1 MSAGTASHA
10 TSDPVRRDGARK
22 PLLSVDDALARLLSG
37 VEPLTG
43 LETVP
48 TLTARGRVLA
58 ESLKSRLDVP
68 AADNAQMDGYAVRA
82 AELAAATPDSPVV
95 LPVSQR
101 VPAGHVAHRLDVGSV
116 ARIFTGALMPEGADS
131 VVMQEA
137 ATAHADTGS
146 VGFVQA
152 PKQGEWVRYRGEDIR
167 TGHTILE
174 AGTRLGPQQLGL
186 AASIGTAQVAV
197 FRRPRVAIFS
207 TGDELAMPGDV
218 AIEDLKPGALFNSN
232 RFTLRA
238 LIEALGCEVV
248 DLGIVP
254 DTLAATRDALVRAAS
269 QSDCIVTSGGVSV
282 GEEDHIKPAVMAEGS
297 IDSWQIAIKP
307 GKPLAFGR
315 VRDALF
321 VGLPGNPVS
330 GFVTFLI
337 FVRPLLMRLQGIL
350 VVAPKTYAV
359 RADFEWPRP
368 DPRQEYLRVCSND
381 DGGLDLFAQQGS
393 AVLTSTV
400 WADGLVENPPGRP
413 IARGDVVRFL
423 PFAALMG

>member
-1 MSAGTASHA
+1 MA
-10 TSDPVRRDGARK
+10 
-22 PLLSVDDALARLLSG
+22 DALARLLDG
-37 VEPLTG
+37 IVPVAD
-43 LETVP
+43 LETVA
-48 TLTARGRVLA
+48 TLNARGRVLA
-58 ESLKSRLDVP
+58 EPLASRIDVP

-82 AELAAATPDSPVV
+82 TDLEHASADSAVT

-101 VPAGHVAHRLDVGSV
+101 IAAGHEAKPLAAGTA
-116 ARIFTGALMPEGADS
+116 ARIFTGALMPSGADT

-137 ATAHADTGS
+137 ATVDADAGT
-146 VGFVQA
+146 VRFAQ
-152 PKQGEWVRYRGEDIR
+152 PPQPGEWVRYRGEDVR
-167 TGHTILE
+167 KGRTILE

-186 AASIGTAQVAV
+186 AASIGTADVAV

-207 TGDELAMPGDV
+207 TGDELAMPGEV
-218 AIEDLKPGALFNSN
+218 AIEDLKVGALFNSN

-282 GEEDHIKPAVMAEGS
+282 GEEDHIRPAVAAEGS
-297 IDSWQIAIKP
+297 IDFWQIAIKP

-315 VRDALF
+315 VQGAGQAALF

-330 GFVTFLI
+330 GFVTFLV
-337 FVRPLLMRLQGIL
+337 FVRPLLMRLQGIAD
-350 VVAPKTYAV
+350 VTPTTYAL
-359 RADFEWPRP
+359 RADFDWARP
-368 DPRQEYLRVCSND
+368 DPRQEYLRARTND
-381 DGGLDLFAQQGS
+381 AGGLDLFAQQGS

-400 WADGLVENPPGRP
+400 WADGLVENPPGRA
-413 IARGDVVRFL
+413 IARGDIVRFL
-423 PFAALMG
+423 PFAALIG